1 VDLTTLIVLT
11 VKLSIILSVMALGLR
26 ATLGDATH
34 VLRSPRALG
43 RAFLS
48 MNVVLPIAAVVIVR
62 AFDLHPA
69 VKMALVALSVS
80 PVPPILP
87 GKALKAGGSQ
97 SYTIG
102 LLTAMAVLSIVT
114 VPLALELLQTAF
126 SLPLDMPVA
135 SVALVVSFTVLL
147 PLTVGIAFRAALPRV
162 ARRLAT
168 IASALG
174 GVLLLAGGLVILL
187 GARASLGSLV
197 GDGTVAAFAAWSLVG
212 VVVGHW
218 LGGPEPQ
225 NRPVLALATASRHP
239 AVAIAIEQ
247 VNFPQQKLA
256 VAAVLL
262 FLIVNAAVT
271 AGYLAWFRRHRR
283 QAHSPRSAPRSEGA
297 PSRPAPQP

>member
-1 VDLTTLIVLT
+1 VDLGTLILVT
-11 VKLSIILSVMALGLR
+11 VKVSIVLNVLGLGLQ

-34 VLRSPRALG
+34 VLRSPGALA

-48 MNVVLPIAAVVIVR
+48 MNVLLPITAVVVAG

-69 VKMALVALSVS
+69 VKIALVALSVS

-87 GKALKAGGSQ
+87 RKALKAGGSQ

-102 LLTAMAVLSIVT
+102 LLTAMAMLSIVT
-114 VPLALELLQTAF
+114 VPLALELLQRVF

-135 SVALVVSFTVLL
+135 NVAGVVSFTVLL
-147 PLTVGIAFRAALPRV
+147 PLAVGIAVRAALPQ
-162 ARRLAT
+162 AAQRLAG
-168 IASALG
+168 IANALG
-174 GVLLLAGGLVILL
+174 GVLLIIGGLVILF
-187 GARASLGSLV
+187 GARASLLSLI
-197 GDGTVAAFAAWSLVG
+197 GDGTLAAFAAWSLVG

-239 AVAIAIEQ
+239 AVAIGIEQ
-247 VNFPQQKLA
+247 VNFPDQKLA

-262 FLIVNAAVT
+262 FLLVNAGVT
-271 AGYLAWFRRHRR
+271 GGYLAWFRRQHRN
-283 QAHSPRSAPRSEGA
+283 ALDSTSAPRSEGA